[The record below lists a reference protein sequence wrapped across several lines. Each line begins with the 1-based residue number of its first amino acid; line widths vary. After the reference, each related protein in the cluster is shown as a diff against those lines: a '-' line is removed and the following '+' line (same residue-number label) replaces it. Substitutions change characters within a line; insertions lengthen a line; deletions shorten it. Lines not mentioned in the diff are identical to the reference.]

1 MKANGAPPGVIRHRD
16 ATTAA
21 GDPEMAGIS
30 STGRDAVEL
39 RQLPV
44 GGDRVR
50 GDAPDRHAARIAY
63 ADFRHGVEESPITG
77 DRHPRW
83 VLQLRGELHPT
94 DPSRGGIEARRV
106 DALAPGGGALGVRAN
121 EEKKLAHEPVRA
133 CSRVDKECA
142 RSYRWA
148 RRHDRRR
155 SSANARTTNQK
166 SASPDGR
173 GALPSS
179 PGRT

>member
-1 MKANGAPPGVIRHRD
+1 MKRNGAPPGVVRHRD

-50 GDAPDRHAARIAY
+50 GDAPDGHAARITY
-63 ADFRHGVEESPITG
+63 ADFRHGVKESPITG

-83 VLQLRGELHPT
+83 VLQLRRELHPT
-94 DPSRGGIEARRV
+94 DPARGGIEARRV
-106 DALAPGGGALGVRAN
+106 DALAPGGGALGVRAD
-121 EEKKLAHEPVRA
+121 EEKKLAHESVRA
-133 CSRVDKECA
+133 CSRVEG
-142 RSYRWA
+142 
-148 RRHDRRR
+148 
-155 SSANARTTNQK
+155 NARE
-166 SASPDGR
+166 AIAER
-173 GALPSS
+173 GD
-179 PGRT
+179 RTGAGAPRTLGPQTKRAPRPLGEA